1 MFDRFRKKDMEPSG
15 APEFLIVGLGNP
27 GAKYEGTRHNI
38 GFICVD
44 LLAQKHDFK
53 IKNLKFKSLYA
64 DVRLCGHRCLVMK
77 PQTFMNN
84 SGISV
89 REAAQFYKI
98 PPQNI
103 IIIFDDISLPPGRLR
118 IRAKGS
124 AGGHNGLKSIIYHL
138 NSDEFPRVKIG
149 VGDRPDHSSDLAGWV
164 LSGFSKDDVPLVKD
178 ALDRACEALETI
190 VDSGAY
196 EAMNKFN

>member
-1 MFDRFRKKDMEPSG
+1 MFDRFRKKGREPSG
-15 APEFLIVGLGNP
+15 APEFLIVGLGKP
-27 GAKYEGTRHNI
+27 WRQIRGDAPQYRLYLRRSPRPKAR
-38 GFICVD
+38 FQD
-44 LLAQKHDFK
+44 K
-53 IKNLKFKSLYA
+53 KSQVQVA
-64 DVRLCGHRCLVMK
+64 VRRRSPVRSQMPCDET
-77 PQTFMNN
+77 PDTFMNN

-164 LSGFSKDDVPLVKD
+164 LSGFSKDDVP
-178 ALDRACEALETI
+178 ARQRRARQGVRGRWRL
-190 VDSGAY
+190 
-196 EAMNKFN
+196 

>member
-1 MFDRFRKKDMEPSG
+1 
-15 APEFLIVGLGNP
+15 
-27 GAKYEGTRHNI
+27 
-38 GFICVD
+38 
-44 LLAQKHDFK
+44 
-53 IKNLKFKSLYA
+53 
-64 DVRLCGHRCLVMK
+64 
-77 PQTFMNN
+77 MNN

-103 IIIFDDISLPPGRLR
+103 IIIFDDISLPPGPSQNKG
-118 IRAKGS
+118 KGS

-138 NSDEFPRVKIG
+138 NSDEFPRVKIC

-196 EAMNKFN
+196 EAMNKSTDGGAAPLKLHIPPFRVKKE